1 MPLTRQL
8 NLYAFLAKL
17 PGFKTRYIAK
27 IMLVAFIGIHVP
39 LITLLISFLI
49 TRSESLTTIIHIL
62 SVALIVTLLG
72 TVATLYALNYLLAPV
87 ILTSAALKNY
97 LDTRTLA
104 QLPTGFRDEAGTL
117 MGNTYQTLHQLDG
130 LIDYMT
136 HYDALTGLPN
146 AELLQLRLEQTIA
159 QFAQQRFT
167 ITMVG
172 INEFSNLCDRREP
185 DIVSQL
191 LKSITYR
198 LQNIIDST
206 DELAYCSSGVFTIVS
221 LKTFSFEEIVERSQI
236 VLKTLNQPYKLT
248 NNQIQINVN
257 LGIRLSSLDE
267 TPVENQNSRML
278 VDRLIQQ
285 ANMTLRAAQID
296 RQPYQF
302 YSSSLNQKLQRQI
315 VLENDLHSA
324 LERQEIRIHYQ
335 PIVNLQN
342 GEIIGV
348 EALMRWQHPK
358 LGWVSPDQFIPIAE
372 ANGLIQS
379 LGSWVLKMACL
390 DSRAWRDQGLNPIRM
405 SVNLSTRQLE
415 YPDLLEHICQIL
427 NDTEI
432 PAADLELEIT
442 ETALMGD
449 IERSVDILTQLRK
462 EGISLAL
469 DDFGTG
475 HSSLSY
481 LKRFPVNM
489 IKIDR
494 SFVTNILQNPHD
506 AAIARTIISL
516 AHSLNL
522 NITVEGIETKE
533 QLEYFKLQDCQEG
546 QGFYFSRGVSA
557 EAITKLLQRQTFNY
571 GQN

>member
-72 TVATLYALNYLLAPV
+72 TVATLYALSYLLAPV

>member
-185 DIVSQL
+185 HIVSQL

>member
-49 TRSESLTTIIHIL
+49 TRSESLTAIIHIL

-72 TVATLYALNYLLAPV
+72 TVATLYALSYLLAPV

-185 DIVSQL
+185 HIVSQL

-415 YPDLLEHICQIL
+415 HPDLLEHICQIL